1 MEEDMEPECCW
12 TKETVTAAECPFIS
26 PDESDLFGS
35 LKRRLIAKCLD
46 CHRFARDLDRMAET
60 GRPEASVVRILV
72 DEFFLQKSRMDS
84 MIGFLDSRNMEIQFL
99 HEIGALLQNSLLEL
113 DEVLSVAL
121 TAITSGK
128 GFGMNRAFLLLADKE
143 RRYLKGSLGVGPRTY
158 EEAWE
163 IWDEIGRSDFSL
175 KEMAKHFHDTKL
187 SAEKDK
193 FHDILERLTVP
204 LNDQGSI
211 LIRSLQERRPILV
224 QDAFHDSEVDPELAR
239 ILGVDSFLI
248 LPLLTRSRRIGV
260 ILADNFI
267 TKRPIT
273 PQDMRSMETLTFPV
287 AFAIER
293 AALYQRLHEDL
304 RKLTVANTQLQ
315 EQQALIVRM
324 EKMALLGKVT
334 SSIAHSIRNPLMII
348 GGFARSLLKDIS
360 ADDPK
365 KEFLETIV
373 REARQLEDALSEAL
387 GHADSIAP
395 VFDQWDINE
404 LVGNVFQEV
413 RSRSAR
419 EGIAFTLDL
428 APALPMIRM
437 DYRQMAYCIKK
448 ILSNSLDA
456 MSPPGELSVKTR
468 LEEDDI
474 LVEIHDTVSR
484 PGREVFDAFRRPSLE
499 KRDDTE
505 DLELSF
511 CRVILENYCK
521 SFTVDEY
528 EGKGT
533 RYALRLPLK
542 KEEDGHE

>member
-1 MEEDMEPECCW
+1 MEEDVEPECCW
-12 TKETVTAAECPFIS
+12 TKETVTATECPFIS
-26 PDESDLFGS
+26 PDEADLFGS

-46 CHRFARDLDRMAET
+46 CHRFAGDLEQMARA

-72 DEFFLQKSRMDS
+72 DEFLLQKSRMDS

-99 HEIGALLQNSLLEL
+99 HEIGALLQTSMLEL

-121 TAITSGK
+121 TAITAGK
-128 GFGMNRAFLLLADKE
+128 GFGMNRAFLLLADKD
-143 RRYLKGSLGVGPRTY
+143 RRFLKGSLGVGPRTY

-211 LIRSLQERRPILV
+211 LNHSLQERRPILV
-224 QDAFHDSEVDPELAR
+224 QDAFHNSEVDPELAR
-239 ILGVDSFLI
+239 TLGVDNFLI

-260 ILADNFI
+260 IIADNFI
-267 TKRPIT
+267 TKKPIT

-293 AALYQRLHEDL
+293 AALYERLHEDL

-315 EQQALIVRM
+315 EQQEQIVRM

-348 GGFARSLLKDIS
+348 GGFARSLLKDIA

-387 GHADSIAP
+387 GHADSMAP
-395 VFDQWDINE
+395 VLDQWDIND
-404 LVGNVFQEV
+404 LVGYVFHEMLN
-413 RSRSAR
+413 ST
-419 EGIAFTLDL
+419 EHDGISFKLDL
-428 APALPMIRM
+428 AKNLPMIRM
-437 DYRQMAYCIKK
+437 DYRQMAYCVKK
-448 ILSNSLDA
+448 ILGNSLDA

-474 LVEIHDTVSR
+474 LLEIRDTVSR
-484 PGREVFDAFRRPSLE
+484 QGREVFDAFRRPTLE
-499 KRDDTE
+499 KRGDTE